1 MLIQGNKAMSKSG
14 KSSSGESATGVAAL
28 VQSIEA
34 KAVTLGKYVL
44 ESTTKAASGHPSSG
58 LALAHLV
65 VGLMYNQM
73 RWDPQ
78 DPWNPNNDR
87 LVLSEGHAVPIIYAA
102 LADMGAVAGKSK
114 KEARKLSLADL
125 PTLREIDSILDGHP
139 NPAEGM
145 PFFDAATGSLGQG
158 LSVAAGLGLAAR
170 LRGVD
175 KRIYCII
182 GDGESR
188 EGQIWEAV
196 DFILDQKLTNVIPI
210 FNCNGQGQADYV
222 SKQQSAD
229 VLAAKLT
236 AYGCA
241 VEVIN
246 GNDPEAVLRALSCAA
261 GANSPTAIV
270 ARTEKGWGVSSL
282 KDRSNHGKPLTA
294 DKLAAAEAD
303 LDSVLTRQ
311 HIPAEAKVAMT
322 PSAPAAQARTLP
334 AGKIQIM
341 PFEQGMDFVGLSEA
355 LAKGKLATR
364 RAYGA
369 ALAALGKADE
379 RIVALDG
386 DVSNSTFAEYFHKKF
401 PDRFFEC
408 KIAEQ
413 NMISAAAGLAAGG
426 YIPFCSS
433 FAKFISRG
441 YDQIEMADISRAN
454 IKIVGSHAGV
464 SLGADGPSQMGLVD
478 VAFFRS
484 FTLTDN
490 GYGQPACIFLQPSD
504 AVGVYH
510 CMQLIANH
518 PGLAVMRTFRP
529 DTALLYKPT
538 ETFEIGGSKVLCEG
552 NALTVVANG
561 YMVHV
566 VKRAL
571 EQCEKAG
578 IKCTLIDAYCFPMK
592 AEPILAA
599 AKKTGRLV
607 LTVED
612 NYVGGLWSAVAEAAA
627 EQGDTRVVGMTVRRI
642 PKSGSP
648 DDVLKYVG
656 LSPDHIE
663 ARIKELVK

>member
-1 MLIQGNKAMSKSG
+1 MAHSG
-14 KSSSGESATGVAAL
+14 KPSAQDSGSGMAAL

-34 KAVTLGKYVL
+34 KAVQLGKYTV
-44 ESTTKAASGHPSSG
+44 ESTAKAGSGHPSSG

-65 VGLMYNQM
+65 VALLYKQM
-73 RWDPQ
+73 RWDPK

-87 LVLSEGHAVPIIYAA
+87 LVLSEGHAVPVVYAA
-102 LADMGAVAGKSK
+102 LADLGTMAGKSK
-114 KEARKLSLADL
+114 ADARPLRPEDL
-125 PTLREIDSILDGHP
+125 PTLREVGSVLDGHP

-158 LSVAAGLGLAAR
+158 LSVAAGLALAASA
-170 LRGVD
+170 RGID

-188 EGQIWEAV
+188 EGQVWEAV
-196 DFILDQKLTNVIPI
+196 DFLMDRGLNTVIPI

-229 VLAAKLT
+229 VLAAKLS
-236 AYGCA
+236 AYGFA

-261 GANSPTAIV
+261 QATSPTAIV
-270 ARTEKGWGVSSL
+270 ARTEKGWGVASL
-282 KDRSNHGKPLTA
+282 KDKSNHGKPLPA
-294 DKLAAAEAD
+294 DKVAEAIKD
-303 LDSVLTRQ
+303 LDNVLARQ
-311 HIPAEAKVAMT
+311 NIPADPKVAMA
-322 PSAPAAQARTLP
+322 PARPAAQAKTLP
-334 AGKIQIM
+334 SGRIQMM
-341 PFEQGMDFVGLSEA
+341 PFEQGMEFAGLSGA

-386 DVSNSTFAEYFHKKF
+386 DVSNSTFADLFAKKF
-401 PDRFFEC
+401 PERFFEC

-441 YDQIEMADISRAN
+441 YDQVEMANISRAN

-490 GYGQPACIFLQPSD
+490 GYGQPACVFFQPSD
-504 AVGVYH
+504 AVGAYR
-510 CMQLIANH
+510 CTELIANH
-518 PGLAVMRTFRP
+518 EGMAYMRTFRP

-538 ETFEIGGSKVLCEG
+538 DTFEIGGSKVLAEG
-552 NALTVVANG
+552 DALTVVANG

-566 VKRAL
+566 VKKAL
-571 EQCEKAG
+571 EQLAKEG
-578 IKCTLIDAYCFPMK
+578 IRCTLIDAYCFPMK

-599 AKKTGRLV
+599 ARKTGGLV

-627 EQGDTRVVGMTVRRI
+627 EQGEVRVVGMTVRRI
-642 PKSGSP
+642 PKSGTP
-648 DDVLKYVG
+648 EEVLAYCG
-656 LSPDHIE
+656 LSPDHVA
-663 ARIKELVK
+663 ARIKELVA

>member
-1 MLIQGNKAMSKSG
+1 MAQSSKD
-14 KSSSGESATGVAAL
+14 SATGMSAL
-28 VQSIEA
+28 VQAIEA
-34 KAVTLGKYVL
+34 KAVKLGKYTI
-44 ESTTKAASGHPSSG
+44 ESTTKAESGHPSSG

-65 VGLMYNQM
+65 VSLMYKQM

-114 KEARKLSLADL
+114 AEARKLSPADL
-125 PTLREIDSILDGHP
+125 PTLREINSILDGHP

-170 LRGVD
+170 ARGID

-188 EGQIWEAV
+188 EGQIWEAA
-196 DFILDQKLTNVIPI
+196 DFLIDHKLTSVIPI

-229 VLAAKLT
+229 VLAVKLSG
-236 AYGCA
+236 YGYA

-246 GNDPEAVLRALSCAA
+246 GNDPEAVLKALSCAA
-261 GANSPTAIV
+261 QAGSPTAIV
-270 ARTEKGWGVSSL
+270 ARTEKGWGVSLL
-282 KDRSNHGKPLTA
+282 KDKGNHGKPVPA
-294 DKLAAAEAD
+294 DKVAAAEAD
-303 LDSVLTRQ
+303 LDSILVQ
-311 HIPAEAKVAMT
+311 QGIAAEPKVT
-322 PSAPAAQARTLP
+322 LAPAKPENQAKSLP
-334 AGKIQIM
+334 TGQIQIM
-341 PFEQGMDFVGLSEA
+341 PFEQGMDFVGLSSA

-369 ALAALGKADE
+369 ALAALGQADE

-401 PDRFFEC
+401 PNRFFEC

-413 NMISAAAGLAAGG
+413 NMITAATGLAAGG

-441 YDQIEMADISRAN
+441 YDQVEMASISRSN
-454 IKIVGSHAGV
+454 IKIVGSHAGI

-484 FTLTDN
+484 MSLTDN
-490 GYGQPACIFLQPSD
+490 GFGEPACVVFQPCD
-504 AVGVYH
+504 AVGAYY
-510 CMQLIANH
+510 CTQLIANH
-518 PGLAVMRTFRP
+518 EGMAYMRTFRP

-538 ETFEIGGSKVLCEG
+538 EKFEIGGSKVLAEG
-552 NALTVVANG
+552 DCLTVVANG

-566 VKRAL
+566 VKKAL
-571 EQCEKAG
+571 EQVAKDG
-578 IKCTLIDAYCFPMK
+578 IKCTLVDAYCFPMK
-592 AEPILAA
+592 GEPILAA
-599 AKKTGRLV
+599 AKKTGNLI

-627 EQGDTRVVGMTVRRI
+627 EQGDTRVVGMVVRRI
-642 PKSGSP
+642 PKSGTP
-648 DDVLKYVG
+648 DDVMKYCG
-656 LSPDHIE
+656 LSPEDV
-663 ARIKELVK
+663 AAKIKDLVR

>member
-1 MLIQGNKAMSKSG
+1 MAQSGN
-14 KSSSGESATGVAAL
+14 SATGSAAGISGL
-28 VQSIEA
+28 VQAIEA
-34 KAVTLGKYVL
+34 KAVKLGKYTV
-44 ESTTKAASGHPSSG
+44 ESTTKAESGHPSSG

-65 VGLMYNQM
+65 VCLMYKQM

-87 LVLSEGHAVPIIYAA
+87 LVLSEGHAVPVVYAA
-102 LADMGAVAGKSK
+102 LCDMGAVAGKSK
-114 KEARKLSLADL
+114 KDARKLSPTDL
-125 PTLREIDSILDGHP
+125 PTLREIGSMLDGHP

-158 LSVAAGLGLAAR
+158 LSVAAGLGLAA
-170 LRGVD
+170 LARGID

-188 EGQIWEAV
+188 EGQIWEAA
-196 DFILDQKLTNVIPI
+196 DFLIDNNLANVIPI

-229 VLAAKLT
+229 VLAAKLG
-236 AYGCA
+236 AYGFG

-246 GNDPEAVLRALSCAA
+246 GNDPEAILRALACAA
-261 GANSPTAIV
+261 QASSPMAIV
-270 ARTEKGWGVSSL
+270 ARTEKGWGVAAL
-282 KDRSNHGKPLTA
+282 KDRSNHGKPLPA
-294 DKLAAAEAD
+294 DKLQAAEAD
-303 LDSVLTRQ
+303 LDAILAKQ
-311 HIPAEAKVAMT
+311 NIPAEPKVVMT
-322 PSAPAAQARTLP
+322 PPTPASQAKSLP
-334 AGKIQIM
+334 SGAIKVM
-341 PFEQGMDFVGLSEA
+341 PFEQGIDFVGLSGA
-355 LAKGKLATR
+355 LAKGKIATR

-369 ALAALGKADE
+369 ALAALGQADE

-386 DVSNSTFAEYFHKKF
+386 DVSNSTFAEYFAKKF
-401 PDRFFEC
+401 PKRFFEC

-413 NMISAAAGLAAGG
+413 NMISTAAGLAAAG
-426 YIPFCSS
+426 YIPFASS

-441 YDQIEMADISRAN
+441 YDQVEMASISRAN

-490 GYGQPACIFLQPSD
+490 GYGQPACVFFQPSD
-504 AVGVYH
+504 AVGAYY
-510 CMQLIANH
+510 CTQLMANLD
-518 PGLAVMRTFRP
+518 GMAYLRTFRP

-538 ETFEIGGSKVLCEG
+538 ETFEVGGSKVLAEG
-552 NALTVVANG
+552 DALTVVASG

-566 VKRAL
+566 VKKAL
-571 EQCEKAG
+571 EMLAKDG
-578 IKCTLIDAYCFPMK
+578 IKCTLVDAYCFPMNT
-592 AEPILAA
+592 APVLAA
-599 AKKTGRLV
+599 AKKTSGLI

-642 PKSGSP
+642 PKSGTP

-656 LSPDHIE
+656 LSPEDVAAKI
-663 ARIKELVK
+663 RTLVG

>member
-1 MLIQGNKAMSKSG
+1 MAQSG
-14 KSSSGESATGVAAL
+14 KATESSGMSAL
-28 VQSIEA
+28 VQAIEA
-34 KAVTLGKYVL
+34 KAVKLGKYVL
-44 ESTTKAASGHPSSG
+44 ESTTKAESGHPSSG

-65 VGLMYNQM
+65 VCLMYKQM

-78 DPWNPNNDR
+78 DPWNLANDR

-102 LADMGAVAGKSK
+102 LCDMGAAAGKSRK
-114 KEARKLSLADL
+114 DARKLTPADL
-125 PTLREIDSILDGHP
+125 PTLREIDSMLDGHP

-158 LSVAAGLGLAAR
+158 LSVAAGLALAANA
-170 LRGVD
+170 RGLD

-188 EGQIWEAV
+188 EGQIWEAA
-196 DFILDQKLTNVIPI
+196 DFVIDKQLANVIPI

-229 VLAAKLT
+229 VLAAKLG
-236 AYGCA
+236 AYGFA

-246 GNDPEAVLRALSCAA
+246 GNDPEAVLKALSCAA
-261 GANSPTAIV
+261 AASSPMAIV
-270 ARTEKGWGVSSL
+270 ARTEKGWGVSAL
-282 KDRSNHGKPLTA
+282 KDRSNHGKPLPA
-294 DKLAAAEAD
+294 DKLSASEAE
-303 LDSVLTRQ
+303 LDSILTKQ
-311 HIPAEAKVAMT
+311 HIPAEPRVVLAP
-322 PSAPAAQARTLP
+322 PSP
-334 AGKIQIM
+334 AGSAKPLPSGAIQVM
-341 PFEQGMDFVGLSEA
+341 PFEQGMDFVGLSGA
-355 LAKGKLATR
+355 LAKGKVATR

-369 ALAALGKADE
+369 ALAALGQADE
-379 RIVALDG
+379 RVVALDG

-401 PDRFFEC
+401 PKRFFEC

-413 NMISAAAGLAAGG
+413 NMISTAAGLAAAG

-433 FAKFISRG
+433 FAKFISRA
-441 YDQIEMADISRAN
+441 YDQVEMANISRAN

-484 FTLTDN
+484 FSLTDN
-490 GYGQPACIFLQPSD
+490 GFGQPACVFFQPCD
-504 AVGVYH
+504 AVSAYH
-510 CMQLIANH
+510 CTQLIANH
-518 PGLAVMRTFRP
+518 DGMAYLRTFRP

-538 ETFEIGGSKVLCEG
+538 EQFEVGGSKVLAEG
-552 NALTVVANG
+552 DALTVVTNG

-566 VKRAL
+566 VRKAL
-571 EQCEKAG
+571 EQVAKDG
-578 IKCTLIDAYCFPMK
+578 IKCTLVDAYCFPMK
-592 AEPILAA
+592 AQPILAA
-599 AKKTGRLV
+599 AKKTGGIV

-642 PKSGSP
+642 PKSGTP
-648 DDVLKYVG
+648 DDVLKFVG
-656 LSPDHIE
+656 LAPENIA
-663 ARIKELVK
+663 ARIKELVG

>member
-1 MLIQGNKAMSKSG
+1 MAQSG
-14 KSSSGESATGVAAL
+14 KSSTESATGISGL
-28 VQSIEA
+28 VQAIEA
-34 KAVTLGKYVL
+34 KAVKLGKYVM
-44 ESTTKAASGHPSSG
+44 ESTTKADSGHPSSG
-58 LALAHLV
+58 LALAHLAV
-65 VGLMYNQM
+65 CLMYKQM

-87 LVLSEGHAVPIIYAA
+87 LVLSEGHAVPVVYAA
-102 LADMGAVAGKSK
+102 LCDIGAVAGKSK
-114 KEARKLSLADL
+114 KDARKLTPADL
-125 PTLREIDSILDGHP
+125 PTLREINSVLDGHP

-158 LSVAAGLGLAAR
+158 LSVAAGLGLAACA
-170 LRGVD
+170 RGID

-188 EGQIWEAV
+188 EGQIWEAA
-196 DFILDQKLTNVIPI
+196 DFLIDRKLTNVIAI

-229 VLAAKLT
+229 VLAAKLA
-236 AYGCA
+236 AYGFA

-246 GNDPEAVLRALSCAA
+246 GNDPEAVLKALACAA
-261 GANSPTAIV
+261 GASSPMAIV
-270 ARTEKGWGVSSL
+270 ARTEKGWGVSAL
-282 KDRSNHGKPLTA
+282 KDRSNHGKPLPA
-294 DKLAAAEAD
+294 DKLAAAEAE
-303 LDSVLTRQ
+303 LDARLTKQ
-311 HIPAEAKVAMT
+311 NIPAEPKVAMA
-322 PSAPAAQARTLP
+322 PSAPAAQAKAL
-334 AGKIQIM
+334 AGGAIKIM
-341 PFEQGMDFVGLSEA
+341 PFEQGMDFVGLSAA

-369 ALAALGKADE
+369 ALAALGQADE
-379 RIVALDG
+379 RILALDG
-386 DVSNSTFAEYFHKKF
+386 DVSNSTFAEFFHKKF

-413 NMISAAAGLAAGG
+413 NMISVAAGLAAAG

-441 YDQIEMADISRAN
+441 YDQVEMASISRAN

-490 GYGQPACIFLQPSD
+490 GYGQPACVFFQPSD
-504 AVGVYH
+504 AVGAYF
-510 CMQLIANH
+510 CTQLIANH
-518 PGLAVMRTFRP
+518 DGMAYMRTFRP

-538 ETFEIGGSKVLCEG
+538 ETFEIGGSKVLIEG
-552 NALTVVANG
+552 DALTVVANG

-566 VKRAL
+566 AKKAL
-571 EQCEKAG
+571 EILAKDG
-578 IKCTLIDAYCFPMK
+578 IQCTLVDAYCFPMK
-592 AEPILAA
+592 AAPVLAA
-599 AKKTGRLV
+599 AKKTRGRI

-627 EQGDTRVVGMTVRRI
+627 EQGSTRVVGMTVRKI
-642 PKSGSP
+642 PKSGTP
-648 DDVLKYVG
+648 DDVMKYCG
-656 LSPDHIE
+656 LSPEDI
-663 ARIKELVK
+663 AAKIKNLVD

>member
-1 MLIQGNKAMSKSG
+1 MAQTG
-14 KSSSGESATGVAAL
+14 KSSGTESASGMSAL
-28 VQSIEA
+28 IQAIEA
-34 KAVTLGKYVL
+34 KAVQLGKYVVQ
-44 ESTTKAASGHPSSG
+44 STTKAGSGHPSSG
-58 LALAHLV
+58 LSLSHIVVALL
-65 VGLMYNQM
+65 YKQM

-114 KEARKLSLADL
+114 GEARPLTPADL
-125 PTLREIDSILDGHP
+125 PTLREIGSVLDGHP

-170 LRGVD
+170 LRGID

-188 EGQIWEAV
+188 EGQIWEAA
-196 DFILDQKLTNVIPI
+196 DFIIDQKLTSVIPI

-222 SKQQSAD
+222 SRQQSAD
-229 VLAAKLT
+229 VLAAKLS
-236 AYGCA
+236 AYGFA
-241 VEVIN
+241 VEVTN

-261 GANSPTAIV
+261 SATSPTAII
-270 ARTEKGWGVSSL
+270 ARTEKGWGVAAL
-282 KDRSNHGKPLTA
+282 KDRSNHGKPLPEE
-294 DKLAAAEAD
+294 KLAEAEAD
-303 LDSVLTRQ
+303 LDAVLAKRNV
-311 HIPAEAKVAMT
+311 PAQPKVEIR
-322 PSAPAAQARTLP
+322 PAAVPAAGGKVLP
-334 AGKIQIM
+334 TGAIQIM
-341 PFEQGMDFVGLSEA
+341 PFEQGMEFVGLASA
-355 LAKGKLATR
+355 LAKGKIATR

-369 ALAALGKADE
+369 ALAALGRADE

-401 PDRFFEC
+401 PERFFEC

-441 YDQIEMADISRAN
+441 YDQVEMANISRAN
-454 IKIVGSHAGV
+454 IKLVGSHAGV

-490 GYGQPACIFLQPSD
+490 GFGQPACVFFQPSD
-504 AVGVYH
+504 AVGAYF
-510 CMQLIANH
+510 CTQLIANH
-518 PGLAVMRTFRP
+518 DGMAYMRTFRP

-538 ETFEIGGSKVLCEG
+538 EKFEIGGSKVLIEG
-552 NALTVVANG
+552 DALTVVANG

-566 VKRAL
+566 AKKAV
-571 EQCEKAG
+571 EQLAKAG
-578 IKCTLIDAYCFPMK
+578 IKCTLVDAYCFPMK

-599 AKKTGRLV
+599 AKKTGNLV

-627 EQGDTRVVGMTVRRI
+627 EQGEVRVVGMTVRRI
-642 PKSGSP
+642 PKSGAP
-648 DDVLKYVG
+648 DDVLAYVG
-656 LSPDHIE
+656 LSPEDI
-663 ARIKELVK
+663 AAKVKDLVA

>member
-1 MLIQGNKAMSKSG
+1 MAHSG
-14 KSSSGESATGVAAL
+14 KPVTESATGMSAL
-28 VQSIEA
+28 VQAIEA
-34 KAVTLGKYVL
+34 KAVKLGKYVL
-44 ESTTKAASGHPSSG
+44 ESTTKAESGHPSSG

-65 VGLMYNQM
+65 TCLMYKQM

-87 LVLSEGHAVPIIYAA
+87 FVLSEGHAVPVVYAA
-102 LADMGAVAGKSK
+102 LCDMGAAAGKSK
-114 KEARKLSLADL
+114 AQARRLSPADL
-125 PTLREIDSILDGHP
+125 PTLRDINSILDGHP

-170 LRGVD
+170 ARNID
-175 KRIYCII
+175 KRIYCVI

-196 DFILDQKLTNVIPI
+196 DFLVDQKLTNVIPI

-229 VLAAKLT
+229 VLAAKLS
-236 AYGCA
+236 AYGFA

-246 GNDPEAVLRALSCAA
+246 GNDPDAVLRALSCAA
-261 GANSPTAIV
+261 TAASPMAIV
-270 ARTEKGWGVSSL
+270 ARTEKGWGVSAL
-282 KDRSNHGKPLTA
+282 KDKGNHGKPLPA
-294 DKLAAAEAD
+294 DKLVQSEAE
-303 LDSVLTRQ
+303 LDAILTKQ
-311 HIPAEAKVAMT
+311 DIPAEPKLVMT
-322 PSAPAAQARTLP
+322 PPAPLTQAKALP
-334 AGKIQIM
+334 AGAIKVM
-341 PFEQGMDFVGLSEA
+341 PFEQGIDFVGLTGA
-355 LAKGKLATR
+355 LAKGKIATR

-369 ALAALGKADE
+369 ALAALGQADE

-401 PDRFFEC
+401 PNRFFEC

-413 NMISAAAGLAAGG
+413 NMVSAAAGMAAGG

-441 YDQIEMADISRAN
+441 YDQVEMADISRAN

-484 FTLTDN
+484 FTSADN
-490 GYGQPACIFLQPSD
+490 GFGQPACVVLQPSD
-504 AVGVYH
+504 AVGAYY
-510 CMQLIANH
+510 CTQLIANH
-518 PGLAVMRTFRP
+518 DGMAYMRTFRP

-538 ETFEIGGSKVLCEG
+538 ETFEIGGSKILAEG
-552 NALTVVANG
+552 DALTVVANG

-566 VKRAL
+566 VKKAL
-571 EQCEKAG
+571 EQVAKAG
-578 IKCTLIDAYCFPMK
+578 IKCTLIDAYCFPMN
-592 AEPILAA
+592 AAPVLAA
-599 AKKTGRLV
+599 ARKTGSLI

-612 NYVGGLWSAVAEAAA
+612 NYAGGLWSAVAEAAA
-627 EQGDTRVVGMTVRRI
+627 EQGDVRVVGMTARRI
-642 PKSGSP
+642 PKSGTP
-648 DDVLKYVG
+648 DDVLAYVG
-656 LSPDHIE
+656 VSPDHI
-663 ARIKELVK
+663 AAKIKELVA